1 MIVSAYL
8 TLVMLFIF
16 LLHVCFP
23 PVQEA
28 IDVLAPIAP
37 CSDTLTVSG
46 PAAVLFHPDSVRLME
61 WKAEKEADDFFI
73 LADDAQWYTAK
84 SRTFLKEKG
93 LLTIDTDQRCISFVQ
108 ENGNKIHLRTDTLE
122 PVWGLIL
129 FDGLKEPLVTYPV
142 EAEIEYQ
149 QYFGFD

>member
-1 MIVSAYL
+1 MF
-8 TLVMLFIF
+8 FICLF
-16 LLHVCFP
+16 LLCFP
-23 PVQEA
+23 HEQKSIETQKNIV
-28 IDVLAPIAP
+28 P

-84 SRTFLKEKG
+84 ARTFLKEKG
-93 LLTIDTDQRCISFVQ
+93 LLTIDTDQRCISFIQ

-142 EAEIEYQ
+142 EVEIDCQ
-149 QYFGFD
+149 QYFSFD